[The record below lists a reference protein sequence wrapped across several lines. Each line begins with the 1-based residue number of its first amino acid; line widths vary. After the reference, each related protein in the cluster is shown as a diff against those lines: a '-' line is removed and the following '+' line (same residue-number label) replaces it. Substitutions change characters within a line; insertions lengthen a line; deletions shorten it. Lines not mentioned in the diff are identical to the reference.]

1 MFPVTPKLPV
11 APVPVVTMFC
21 EPKSGETFVPSIAA
35 DVFISALTIVLFSI
49 LVLLTAPSFISV
61 VLICCVC
68 AS

>member
-11 APVPVVTMFC
+11 APVPVVTIFC
-21 EPKSGETFVPSIAA
+21 EPKLGDTLVPAMAA
-35 DVFISALTIVLFSI
+35 DALMSALTIVLFSI

-61 VLICCVC
+61 VLIIWDC